1 MKKSNKQQNKF
12 FRPFRKKYNNHPK
25 NDEQIRKSQKY
36 ELTLFTQFLN
46 KNNRKKYHFTLFTT
60 LFQTVNIM
68 NITKMKA
75 ISKNNFAKCGGKRQW
90 T

>member
-46 KNNRKKYHFTLFTT
+46 KNNRKKVSLHPIYNL
-60 LFQTVNIM
+60 
-68 NITKMKA
+68 
-75 ISKNNFAKCGGKRQW
+75 ISNS
-90 T
+90 